1 MYKCE
6 VVFPK
11 LEALYWIQCYFW
23 RVKSFFCISW
33 SQCVFVLTGEK
44 AVFSYELCTYT
55 SLKRSS
61 LNCHRKIHSEEKCHV
76 SQGFSN
82 SCSPAEPRECPYRYL
97 LCVDIPC
104 YLLPAVFNQQASD
117 RLRGVFCDHS
127 ALRSSTSFVLSSTL
141 RGCGLFAILCP
152 LLPFW
157 EFSSTGNL
165 LRFCQIS
172 VCMMETSLMS
182 SLWLFNNV
190 KQTDKSGVYNQY
202 MGDVYCLFKIKNKVT
217 KRFKV

>member
-11 LEALYWIQCYFW
+11 LEALYWIQSYFW

-127 ALRSSTSFVLSSTL
+127 ALRSSTSFALSSTL

-165 LRFCQIS
+165 LQFCQIS
-172 VCMMETSLMS
+172 VCMIESSLMS

>member
-1 MYKCE
+1 M
-6 VVFPK
+6 
-11 LEALYWIQCYFW
+11 
-23 RVKSFFCISW
+23 KSFFCISW
-33 SQCVFVLTGEK
+33 SQCVFVLRGEK
-44 AVFSYELCTYT
+44 AVFSCELCTYT

-61 LNCHRKIHSEEKCHV
+61 RNCHRKIHSEEKCHV

-97 LCVDIPC
+97 LRVDIPC
-104 YLLPAVFNQQASD
+104 YLLPAVLNQQASD

-165 LRFCQIS
+165 LQFCQIS
-172 VCMMETSLMS
+172 ACMIETSLMP